1 MSTPLS
7 PRLLKGAVIG
17 IDPMNPAAS
26 VIIFQYNPDSLSRV
40 LTART
45 VGGTHGER
53 SEPMRLL
60 GAPTEV
66 ITATV
71 EIDATDQLEQADPV
85 ATSTGIH
92 PQLAALEML
101 IYPKSASVI
110 ANTLLLAAGT
120 MEVVPPEAPL
130 TILIWGVKRILPV
143 RLSGFTINEQAHDVN
158 LNPIR
163 ASVTL
168 NFNVLSYSDLP
179 TNHPGYALFLAH
191 QVTKE
196 AMATQAGLRNIGAIA
211 GGKEAQQAVGF
222 V

>member
-7 PRLLKGAVIG
+7 PRLMKGAVIG

-45 VGGTHGER
+45 VGGAHGER

-71 EIDATDQLEQADPV
+71 EIDAIDQLEHADPV

-92 PQLAALEML
+92 PQLASLEML
-101 IYPKSASVI
+101 IYPKSVSVI
-110 ANTLLLAAGT
+110 ANTLLLEAGT
-120 MEVVPPEAPL
+120 MEIVPPEAPL

-143 RLSGFTINEQAHDVN
+143 RLSGFTITEQAHDVN

-163 ASVTL
+163 ASVAL

-179 TNHPGYALFLAH
+179 TKHPGYALFLAH

-196 AMATQAGLRNIGAIA
+196 AMATQAGLRNISAIA
-211 GGKEAQQAVGF
+211 GGKEAQQGAGF